1 MISYNK
7 ALKILY
13 KSRLKIKSE
22 KISLKN
28 ALYRICSDNIYSK
41 LNYPITNNTALDGF
55 ALNSK
60 ETINANKKKKLSLKY

>member
-28 ALYRICSDNIYSK
+28 ALYRICSENIYSK
-41 LNYPITNNTALDGF
+41 LNYP
-55 ALNSK
+55 
-60 ETINANKKKKLSLKY
+60 TILL